1 MKMQSA
7 QEKESPEENHASHL
21 KALNEVESLEKE
33 EGALIQEKEELI
45 AMEQHLWNRISVSIQ
60 NKRLRNKELREEIEQ
75 LRSACEK
82 LSGTLNS
89 INLNESCE
97 KV

>member
-1 MKMQSA
+1 MGMQFV
-7 QEKESPEENHASHL
+7 QEKESPEENHESHL

-33 EGALIQEKEELI
+33 EGSLIREKEELI
-45 AMEQHLWNRISVSIQ
+45 DVEQQLWNRISVTIQ
-60 NKRLRNKELREEIEQ
+60 NKRQRNKELREEIEQ
-75 LRSACEK
+75 LRSTCEK

-89 INLNESCE
+89 INLNEPCE